1 MKLSETGWRSILF
14 TISIINSLYFN
25 ITLINTLELWII
37 SKISGSSLITGIL
50 FSLISIPF
58 FFSYF
63 TGTIVDTIKNK
74 KIILLAFSFLLL
86 VILFLSQ
93 LELLVNNLFALIL
106 LFYIMTLLTGFIFD
120 ISGAIMSIWIKE
132 NINEEIYKK
141 VSSIN
146 QIIARS
152 LGLFAGVLAGIF
164 LTVNLKY
171 SLFGPLFLLGITI
184 FLLLPIKI
192 SSTKGIKKSG
202 LKEGF
207 IEGFNYIRKNKVLTQ
222 FVILTIG
229 NFFFNM
235 QGLLLLFY
243 VEDFLHKGPIFFSM
257 LGAVSE
263 IGIILGSAYAPKI
276 KKGKLGFYH
285 VLFGTFISA
294 SLMSYILIHNVFLAV
309 IPTFAVSFFSGINSV
324 LTSSVLLRVID
335 KEYMGRVR
343 GTISA
348 ISEGLVTFSGPL
360 GGVLIAAMGIGQTYL
375 LVGLVMLIFFYL
387 ELAFKEFYN
396 LRI

>member
-1 MKLSETGWRSILF
+1 MTKINRRSIIF
-14 TISIINSLYFN
+14 TISVINSLYFI

-37 SKISGSSLITGIL
+37 SKITDSGLITGIL
-50 FSLISIPF
+50 FSLTSIPF

-63 TGTIVDTIKNK
+63 TGTIIDTTKYK
-74 KIILLAFSFLLL
+74 KEILLVLSFLLL
-86 VILFLSQ
+86 FILFLSQ
-93 LELLVNNLFALIL
+93 LELIANNLLAIIL
-106 LFYIMTLLTGFIFD
+106 LFYMMTLFTGFIFD
-120 ISGAIMSIWIKE
+120 VSSTIKSIWIKE
-132 NINEEIYKK
+132 NVNEEMYKK

-146 QIIARS
+146 QIITRS
-152 LGLFAGVLAGIF
+152 LGLFAGVLAGIL
-164 LTVNLKY
+164 LTINLRY
-171 SLFGPLFLLGITI
+171 SLLGPLFLLGAVI

-192 SSTKGIKKSG
+192 SSTLHIKKSG

-222 FVILTIG
+222 FVILTMG
-229 NFFFNM
+229 NLFFNM

-257 LGAVSE
+257 LGIASE

-276 KKGKLGFYH
+276 KKGKIGFYH

-294 SLMSYILIHNVFLAV
+294 SLMSYILIHNVFLA
-309 IPTFAVSFFSGINSV
+309 IMPTFIIFFFSGINST
-324 LTSSVLLRVID
+324 LTSSVLLKVID

-343 GTISA
+343 GAISA
-348 ISEGLVTFSGPL
+348 ISNGLVTFSGPL
-360 GGVLIAAMGIGQTYL
+360 AGVLITTMGIVQTYL
-375 LVGLVMLIFFYL
+375 LVGVVMLIFFYL
-387 ELAFKEFYN
+387 ELTFKEFYN